1 MRSDE
6 SDNWI
11 QKLTL
16 AELDPDFENN
26 TLQASS
32 KNIVSD
38 GKTFKCV

>member
-6 SDNWI
+6 SDNWV

-16 AELDPDFENN
+16 AELDLGFENN
-26 TLQASS
+26 TLEASS
-32 KNIVSD
+32 KNIISD